1 MQSEGGATE
10 TGDQNIYF
18 HFYLVNLFKIPYL
31 FYYKRKHENM
41 FQYRDRKYQEEKKY
55 KKYSKNM
62 TLIKAA
68 WLLYFILSLG

>member
-1 MQSEGGATE
+1 MKAGLPKLE
-10 TGDQNIYF
+10 TKIF
-18 HFYLVNLFKIPYL
+18 ISIFYLVNLFKTPYL